1 MSMSVDEVIENQ
13 ITASV
18 MIIDDQSASRKILK
32 ETIKN
37 INPGISVKVSKRFLH
52 SYTSRCSKF
61 LNKTSLLYLIVLM
74 IYLQIFF

>member
-1 MSMSVDEVIENQ
+1 MSMSVDEVIEDQ

-37 INPGISVKVSKRFLH
+37 INPGISVKVFKSASAALAAAE
-52 SYTSRCSKF
+52 TA
-61 LNKTSLLYLIVLM
+61 TPDLIIQVL
-74 IYLQIFF
+74 